1 MNNTA
6 ALSAFVVLTVAL
18 LQMPAVRAQAT
29 TEPRFAVTGYKVDGD
44 NPLSPAATQTLLAP
58 FAGEAVTID
67 RLQAAAS
74 ALETGLKDQGYGFL
88 RVIIPPQDAQGV
100 ITLRVLAFKL
110 NAVNVSGNQ
119 HFDTANILASLPA
132 LRTGATPNLREIARA
147 QALANDH
154 PSKQVAVTIQQGKA
168 ADTVDAAV
176 KVDDG
181 KPLQWFGSLDNSGTN
196 DSGRTRL
203 GVGVSHSNLFNRDH
217 SVTATYTT
225 SPDGHSSDLQ
235 QYGVYYRAPIYAW
248 NGALSAYYTKSNSD
262 SGLVANFFN
271 VSGSGEFYGLRWTH
285 RLLPF
290 GSYSHAAEIG
300 VENRFFDN
308 EVAFNNVPISVDVR
322 SRPLLLRYTG
332 RQDGPAYGVRGSLEF
347 AQNLHGGGGSND
359 DAAYSGN
366 RAGATADWQAL
377 RYALDGSQALGAW
390 AVSAKLRGQASGDA
404 LIPGEQFGLGGA
416 SAVRGLEEREGTGD
430 QGLLGS
436 VEVMT
441 PQIAEGLRLLAFA
454 DAGQVRNHQAGA
466 GIEAQQGA
474 GSAGMGL
481 RYQWRRNLSLA
492 VDWAYVLN
500 GAGTTNKHDSRM
512 HASVV
517 VRY

>member
-1 MNNTA
+1 MNNTV

-18 LQMPAVRAQAT
+18 LQMPAVHAQAV
-29 TEPRFAVTGYKVDGD
+29 TEPRFAVSGYKVDGD
-44 NPLSPAATQTLLAP
+44 NPLSPAATQSLLEP
-58 FAGEAVTID
+58 YTGEAVTID

-110 NAVNVSGNQ
+110 NAVSVSGNQ

-132 LRTGATPNLREIARA
+132 LQTRATPNLREIARA

-154 PSKQVAVTIQQGKA
+154 PSKQVSVTIQQGKA

-176 KVDDG
+176 KVDDSS
-181 KPLQWFGSLDNSGTN
+181 PLQFFASLDNSGTK
-196 DSGRTRL
+196 DSGHTRL
-203 GVGVSHSNLFNRDH
+203 GMGVSHSNLFDLDH
-217 SVTATYTT
+217 SATATYTT

-248 NGALSAYYTKSNSD
+248 NGALAAYYTKSDSD
-262 SGLVANFFN
+262 SGVVADFFN

-300 VENRFFDN
+300 IENRFFTND
-308 EVAFNNVPISVDVR
+308 VRFNGAPIGTDVR

-332 RQDGPAYGVRGSLEF
+332 RLDGAAYGVSGSLEY
-347 AQNLHGGGGSND
+347 AQNLHGGGSSND
-359 DAAYSGN
+359 DAAYAGN
-366 RAGATADWQAL
+366 RAGATADWQAV
-377 RYALDGSQALGAW
+377 RYALDGSLALGAW
-390 AVSAKLRGQASGDA
+390 AVSAKLRGQTSGDA

-416 SAVRGLEEREGTGD
+416 SGVRGLEEREGTGD
-430 QGLLGS
+430 QGVLGS
-436 VEVMT
+436 VELMS

-466 GIEAQQGA
+466 GIIAQQGA
-474 GSAGMGL
+474 SSAGVGL

-492 VDWAYVLN
+492 VDWAYVLD
-500 GAGTTNKHDSRM
+500 GADTTKKHDSRG
-512 HASVV
+512 HASLS

>member
-1 MNNTA
+1 M
-6 ALSAFVVLTVAL
+6 LGSAWL
-18 LQMPAVRAQAT
+18 LGASGLAPLAWAQGAS
-29 TEPRFAVTGYKVDGD
+29 EPRFAVTGYKVDGD
-44 NPLSPAATQTLLAP
+44 NPLSSAATQSLLTP
-58 FAGEAVTID
+58 FTGEAVTID

-132 LRTGATPNLREIARA
+132 LQTGATPNLREIARA

-154 PSKQVAVTIQQGKA
+154 PSKQVSVTIQQGKA

-235 QYGVYYRAPIYAW
+235 QYGIYYRAPFYAL
-248 NGALSAYYTKSNSD
+248 NGALSAYYTKSETD
-262 SGLVANFFN
+262 SGTVANFFN

-285 RLLPF
+285 RLLPL

-300 VENRFFDN
+300 VENRFFGND
-308 EVAFNNVPISVDVR
+308 VTFSGTPIGTDVR

-332 RQDGPAYGVRGSLEF
+332 RLDGAAYGLRGSLEF
-347 AQNLHGGGGSND
+347 AHNLGGGSSND
-359 DAAYSGN
+359 VVSYTAN
-366 RAGATADWQAL
+366 RAGATADWQAW
-377 RYALDGSQALGAW
+377 RYAIEGSQALGAW
-390 AVSAKLRGQASGDA
+390 VVSGKLRGQASADA

-416 SAVRGLEEREGTGD
+416 AGVRGLEEREGTGD
-430 QGLLGS
+430 QGVLAT
-436 VEVMT
+436 VEILS
-441 PQIAEGLRLLAFA
+441 PQILEGLRLLAFT
-454 DAGQVRNHQAGA
+454 DSGQVRNHQAGA
-466 GIEAQQGA
+466 GVNAREGAAGA
-474 GSAGMGL
+474 GFGL
-481 RYQWRRNLSLA
+481 RYQWRHNLTLS
-492 VDWAYVLN
+492 VDWAQVIN
-500 GAGTTNKHDSRM
+500 GAGNTNKHDSRVHVSM
-512 HASVV
+512 S

>member
-1 MNNTA
+1 M
-6 ALSAFVVLTVAL
+6 LGSAWL
-18 LQMPAVRAQAT
+18 LGASGLAPLAWAQGAS
-29 TEPRFAVTGYKVDGD
+29 EPRFAVTDYKVDGD
-44 NPLSPAATQTLLAP
+44 NPLSPAATQSLLAP
-58 FAGEAVTID
+58 FTGEAVTID
-67 RLQAAAS
+67 RLQAAAG

-132 LRTGATPNLREIARA
+132 LQTGATPNLREIARA

-154 PSKQVAVTIQQGKA
+154 PSKQVSVTMQQGKA

-235 QYGVYYRAPIYAW
+235 QYGVYYRAPFYAL
-248 NGALSAYYTKSNSD
+248 NGALSAYYTKSETD
-262 SGLVANFFN
+262 SGTVANFFN

-285 RLLPF
+285 RLLPL

-300 VENRFFDN
+300 VENRFFGND
-308 EVAFNNVPISVDVR
+308 VTFSGTPIGTDVR

-332 RQDGPAYGVRGSLEF
+332 RLDGAAYGLRGSLEF
-347 AQNLHGGGGSND
+347 AHNLGGGSSND
-359 DAAYSGN
+359 DVSYTAN
-366 RAGATADWQAL
+366 RAGATAEWQAW
-377 RYALDGSQALGAW
+377 RYAIEGSQALGTW
-390 AVSAKLRGQASGDA
+390 VVSGKLRGQVSGDA

-416 SAVRGLEEREGTGD
+416 AGVRGLEEREGTGD
-430 QGLLGS
+430 QGLLAG
-436 VEVMT
+436 VELLS
-441 PQIAEGLRLLAFA
+441 PQIVEGLRLLAFT
-454 DAGQVRNHQAGA
+454 DSGQVRNHQAGA
-466 GIEAQQGA
+466 GVNAREGAAGA
-474 GSAGMGL
+474 GFGL
-481 RYQWRRNLSLA
+481 RYQWRRNMTLS
-492 VDWAYVLN
+492 VDWAQVLN
-500 GAGTTNKHDSRM
+500 GAGTTNKHDSRV
-512 HASVV
+512 HASMA